1 MPTFEQEWISPILE
15 VYKKRKITEEYTV
28 ILGLNP
34 MGQAV
39 CRRLYENM
47 PFETVFVFNSPSFS
61 TWNRYPVEIKPPVIP
76 VQAMVSEDL
85 MIIFG
90 DVFVKEY
97 EWMTD
102 MLFFLR
108 GHVPTRF
115 VVGMVSYDGPTVGQ
129 VISKKGERLLK
140 RMNIPM
146 GRSDFYDGLTAPM
159 ISLGS
164 TTSLDPVVL
173 FIEQANVGEFALQVD
188 SVTIYEEQVEMT
200 LNLLKEGLDFNLTL

>member
-15 VYKKRKITEEYTV
+15 VYKKRKISEEYTI

-34 MGQAV
+34 LGQAV
-39 CRRLYENM
+39 CRRLYENL
-47 PFETVFVFNSPSFS
+47 PFETIFVFNSPSFS
-61 TWNRYPVEIKPPVIP
+61 TWNRYPADMKPPVIP

-108 GHVPTRF
+108 GHVPSRF
-115 VVGMVSYDGPTVGQ
+115 VVALVSYDGPTVGQ
-129 VISKKGERLLK
+129 VISKKGERLLH
-140 RMNIPM
+140 RMKIPM
-146 GRSDFYDGLTAPM
+146 GRSDFYDGLSAPL
-159 ISLGS
+159 ISLGP
-164 TTSLDPVVL
+164 TTNLDPVIL
-173 FIEQANVGEFALQVD
+173 FVEQTNMGEFALQVD
-188 SVTIYEEQVEMT
+188 SVTIYEEQVSAT
-200 LNLLKEGLDFNLTL
+200 LDMLKAGFDFHLAI